1 MPDYMLLLYQ
11 PDAEE
16 GEGRPEDRWAEM
28 PVWLERRGACRTR
41 APAGGAD
48 RRLRPSR
55 RLTAARHRAAH
66 DRRVQTSAGAAS
78 VQRGHRRAA
87 HRPCGG

>member
-28 PVWLERRGACRTR
+28 PVWLEVTESLRRGTPLTDPDPDPG
-41 APAGGAD
+41 PAGGA
-48 RRLRPSR
+48 R
-55 RLTAARHRAAH
+55 
-66 DRRVQTSAGAAS
+66 
-78 VQRGHRRAA
+78 
-87 HRPCGG
+87 